1 MSQLLLQLVV
11 ASTPQ
16 NCVVKHSFFHI
27 LQLDD
32 NKYLKL
38 NTLLNYKHFYYGE
51 NYLFVV
57 GQAFNLH
64 SVQIN
69 GYAFVIVSVLK
80 QMTNLMKTETNLHDS
95 S

>member
-16 NCVVKHSFFHI
+16 KCVVIKTHFFHI
-27 LQLDD
+27 LQLDG
-32 NKYLKL
+32 NKYLQL
-38 NTLLNYKHFYYGE
+38 NTLLNYKHFYNGE

-69 GYAFVIVSVLK
+69 GYAFVIVCLK
-80 QMTNLMKTETNLHDS
+80 TNNGSYENPK
-95 S
+95 